1 MKIGIAGYGYVGQA
15 HKEALETFY
24 EVLVSDPAK
33 NMNADLSQA
42 DALIIATEW
51 AEFKS
56 PDFAF
61 IKQEL
66 NTPVIFDGRNIL
78 NLDIAK
84 DYGVLF
90 FGIGR
95 GEDSAYESQKNII
108 NKIKNLEGV

>member
-1 MKIGIAGYGYVGQA
+1 MAMNNTRNYFSAKKCHTQIYFADS
-15 HKEALETFY
+15 KEDALHG
-24 EVLVSDPAK
+24 
-33 NMNADLSQA
+33 A

-78 NLDIAK
+78 NLDIAQ
-84 DYGVLF
+84 DYGVMV